1 MVETGYF
8 QGRCAMRTPVVVGV
22 DGSPSATRAAEAAA
36 DLATRRGLPLLVL
49 HVFSWPALYPP
60 FLPPSVAEQTNPR
73 AVARQLV
80 DTAASTVALKRPD
93 LDIDVR
99 IVDGYPPA
107 ALVDA
112 SRRAALV
119 AVGHRGRGGFAELLT
134 GSVGVHV
141 TTHARCPVLVVRGSM
156 AEPAAPIVVGADG
169 SIPSR
174 AAVRVA
180 FEEARSRGCELV
192 AARALPPADSWP
204 DPAADNEEQ
213 AGQRHADLVRAGLED
228 VVDQHPAVKVRWEV
242 HHGRSAAHVL
252 ATLADDLRAGAIVVG
267 SRGVGGFRGLLMGGT
282 CRALVDHA
290 PCPLIVVPPT
300 RHSLGMEVW

>member
-1 MVETGYF
+1 
-8 QGRCAMRTPVVVGV
+8 MRTPVVVGV

-60 FLPPSVAEQTNPR
+60 ILPASVAEQSDPR
-73 AVARQLV
+73 AVARQIV
-80 DTAASTVALKRPD
+80 DTTAATVAQTHPD

-99 IVDGYPPA
+99 LVDGYPPA

-112 SRRAALV
+112 SRRAAFLV
-119 AVGHRGRGGFAELLT
+119 VGHRGRGGFAELLT
-134 GSVGVHV
+134 GSVGVHA
-141 TTHARCPVLVVRGSM
+141 TTHARCPVLIVRGGM
-156 AEPAAPIVVGADG
+156 AEPDAPIVVGADG

-180 FEEARSRGCELV
+180 FEEARTRGCDLI
-192 AARALPPADSWP
+192 AALALPPADSWP
-204 DPAADNEEQ
+204 NPAADSHEQ
-213 AGQRHADLVRAGLED
+213 PGTRHTDLVRAGLDDVED
-228 VVDQHPAVKVRWEV
+228 EHPDVKVRWEV
-242 HHGRSAAHVL
+242 RHGRSAAHVL
-252 ATLADDLRAGAIVVG
+252 ATLADDLQAGSIVVG

-290 PCPLIVVPPT
+290 PCPLVVVPPT
-300 RHSLGMEVW
+300 RHSIGTELQ